1 MVATTKKIPSTDQ
14 IIEMISWSLHIPLSR
29 INPNTDFTDDLHL
42 DQLDLELLIADL
54 ENRLGIFLSPEEVA
68 SIETVRDASRFL
80 QKKAA

>member
-1 MVATTKKIPSTDQ
+1 MVATTKKVPSTDL
-14 IIEMISWSLHIPLSR
+14 IIEMISWSLHIPVSR
-29 INPNTDFTDDLHL
+29 INPKTDLVDDLHL
-42 DQLDLELLIADL
+42 DQMDRELLIADL

>member
-1 MVATTKKIPSTDQ
+1 MVATTKKVPSTDL
-14 IIEMISWSLHIPLSR
+14 IIEMISWSLHIPVSR
-29 INPNTDFTDDLHL
+29 INPNTDLVDDLHL
-42 DQLDLELLIADL
+42 DQMDRDLLIADL